1 MSPGHFYSVRFSEG
15 AKAAFS
21 IVIKNYKLIGNSYKT
36 KFVFFLWVFSI
47 VRLLNLV
54 CVVRRTDLVNQSE
67 QNKNYFTV
75 QKIKVG
81 GGAKA
86 LNR

>member
-1 MSPGHFYSVRFSEG
+1 MSPGNFYPVRFSEG

-67 QNKNYFTV
+67 QI
-75 QKIKVG
+75 KIILPSKKLKWG
-81 GGAKA
+81 G
-86 LNR
+86 